1 MTDRTA
7 TLTVDAAWERSVLG
21 LSRDDTALMLTIS
34 AKRQATSARPSRAPI
49 DIAFVLDRSTSMEGE
64 KIELVKEAVNRA
76 IDLLGPD
83 DRVALVTFD
92 NEIEVVQPL
101 SEATVSVRAAIRQ
114 KLRHVH
120 ARANTNLSSGWLT
133 GCGQLADHAH
143 TYQPARLQRAILLTD
158 GQANAGIVDP
168 GALAKHATALRLRG
182 ISTTTMGVGYGFD
195 EVLLS
200 AMAEAGGG
208 NFQYIANPNEF
219 AAFFEREIGELTQ
232 VAALR
237 PQIELTLPQGL
248 RAHLLNMFP
257 SQRQGKTITVDLRD
271 LIDQDTVD
279 LIFEVTHRGHLG
291 PSSSRV
297 RGQIRV
303 VDPGDGSTIVG
314 AIEVPELT
322 FAPDAEAVTAPRNHV
337 VGVARAYEQS
347 LLDQREALRLDREG
361 RYLESRRVFEA
372 SSSRLRLADET
383 AAAEGYAGMSTS
395 AIQGLRNERRR
406 FSDLASAP
414 QASLGEQVHKERT
427 AFHGEHSRGGRRP
440 TSKA

>member
-1 MTDRTA
+1 MTDCKT
-7 TLTVDAAWERSVLG
+7 TLTVNAAWERSVLG
-21 LSRDDTALMLTIS
+21 FTRDDTALMLTIS
-34 AKRQATSARPSRAPI
+34 AQRLATAGRTSRAAI
-49 DIAFVLDRSTSMEGE
+49 DIAFVLDRSTSMDGE
-64 KIELVKEAVNRA
+64 KIELVKEAVNKA
-76 IDLLGPD
+76 IDHLGPD

-92 NEIEVVQPL
+92 NEIEIVQSL
-101 SEATVSVRAAIRQ
+101 SKATVSMRAAIRQ
-114 KLRHVH
+114 KLRHIH
-120 ARANTNLSSGWLT
+120 ARGNTNLSDGWLT
-133 GCGQLADHAH
+133 GCGQLAEHAH
-143 TYQPARLQRAILLTD
+143 TRQSARLQRAILLTD

-168 GALAKHATALRLRG
+168 GELAKHATALRLRG

-208 NFQYIANPNEF
+208 NFKYIAHPDEF
-219 AAFFEREIGELTQ
+219 AAFFEREIGGLTQ
-232 VAALR
+232 IAALR
-237 PQIELTLPQGL
+237 PQIEITLPQGL

-279 LIFEVTHRGHLG
+279 LIFEVTHRGNLG

-297 RGQIRV
+297 KGQVRA
-303 VDPGDGSTIVG
+303 VDPEDGSTVG
-314 AIEVPELT
+314 SAIEIPDLT

-361 RYLESRRVFEA
+361 RYLESRKVFMV
-372 SSSRLRLADET
+372 SHSRLRLADEE
-383 AAAEGYAGMSTS
+383 AAASGYAGMSDSKVRELRQES
-395 AIQGLRNERRR
+395 AR

-414 QASLGEQVHKERT
+414 QAPLGEQVHKERT
-427 AFHGEHSRGGRRP
+427 AFRGEHSRGGRRGQSS
-440 TSKA
+440 T